1 MQLHSFGD
9 ADLLVSDLVSQLRH
23 LLLDAIAQ
31 RGHAYLVVSGGKTPA
46 DLFQALAKVELPWS
60 KVTITLADERC
71 VPLDDDNSNERML
84 RQLLLQHEA
93 KSAHFVS
100 LYSEND
106 PDLHHVEQD
115 ISALPTFDVV
125 ILGMGDDGHTAS
137 LFPSADELNLGLDE
151 NAPAVLFVNPKTSAH
166 QRVSLSKR
174 RLLDSRVIFLHLKG
188 QNKLAV
194 LHQAM
199 TQPDPMLMP
208 ISAFLNSPQADVQVM
223 YAP

>member
-9 ADLLVSDLVSQLRH
+9 ADLLVSDLVCQLKR
-23 LLLDAIAQ
+23 LLLDAITL

-46 DLFQALAKVELPWS
+46 DLFQALAKVELPWD

-71 VPLDDDNSNERML
+71 VSLGDNDSNERML

-93 KSAHFVS
+93 KAARFVS
-100 LYSEND
+100 LYSETD
-106 PDLHHVEQD
+106 PDLHHVAQE

-151 NAPAVLFVNPKTSAH
+151 NAPAVLFVNPKTTAH

-188 QNKLAV
+188 QNKLTV

-199 TQPDPMLMP
+199 AQPDPMIMP

>member
-9 ADLLVSDLVSQLRH
+9 ADLLVSDLVCQLKC
-23 LLLDAIAQ
+23 LLLDAITL
-31 RGHAYLVVSGGKTPA
+31 RGHAFLVVSGGKTPA
-46 DLFQALAKVELPWS
+46 DLFQALAKVELPWD

-71 VPLDDDNSNERML
+71 VPLGDNDSNERML

-93 KSAHFVS
+93 KAARFVS
-100 LYSEND
+100 LYSETD
-106 PDLHHVEQD
+106 PDLHHVAQE

-151 NAPAVLFVNPKTSAH
+151 NAPAVLFVNPKTTAH

-188 QNKLAV
+188 QNKLTV

-199 TQPDPMLMP
+199 AQPDPMIMP